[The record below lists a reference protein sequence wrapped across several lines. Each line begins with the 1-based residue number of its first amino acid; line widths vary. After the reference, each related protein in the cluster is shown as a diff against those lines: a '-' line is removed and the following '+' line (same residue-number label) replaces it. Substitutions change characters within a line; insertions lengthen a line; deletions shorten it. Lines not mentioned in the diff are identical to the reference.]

1 MFPWDIKMVFKNIKT
16 ILRVLILQCLDL
28 KNKIKKVKHKNIFQ
42 FFSSQLAEK
51 PAIDSVSKI
60 TIRVSHRVQKQLCE
74 SEREEEWGLS
84 SAEAGSTALQ
94 RIKGEFLFSAE
105 S

>member
-1 MFPWDIKMVFKNIKT
+1 MRYKDGFQKYKDNFKSFNSSVSGFK
-16 ILRVLILQCLDL
+16 
-28 KNKIKKVKHKNIFQ
+28 KNKIKKVKHKNIFP
-42 FFSSQLAEK
+42 FFSLSA
-51 PAIDSVSKI
+51 AIDSVSKI

>member
-1 MFPWDIKMVFKNIKT
+1 MKYKDGFQKYKDNFKSFSSSVSGFK
-16 ILRVLILQCLDL
+16 
-28 KNKIKKVKHKNIFQ
+28 KHKIKKVKYKNIFQ